1 MLLILLLIRLQ
12 FIDGFFE
19 RGDIMTKE
27 VLDRAWNMG
36 KDIKVRYR
44 NYKMVWVKM
53 PNPQDEGMTRY
64 KRLIWDLE
72 KYEYEIVG
80 NQ

>member
-1 MLLILLLIRLQ
+1 MLLILLLILLQ

-19 RGDIMTKE
+19 RGNIMTKE
-27 VLDRAWNMG
+27 ILDRAWNMG
-36 KDIKVRYR
+36 RDIQVRYK
-44 NYKMVWVKM
+44 NYKMDWVKV
-53 PNPQDEGMTRY
+53 PKPQDEGMTRY

>member
-1 MLLILLLIRLQ
+1 MLLILLLILLQ

-19 RGDIMTKE
+19 RGNIMTKE
-27 VLDRAWNMG
+27 ILDRAWNMG
-36 KDIKVRYR
+36 RDIQVRYK
-44 NYKMVWVKM
+44 NYRMDWVKI
-53 PNPQDEGMTRY
+53 PKPQDEGMTTY

>member
-1 MLLILLLIRLQ
+1 
-12 FIDGFFE
+12 
-19 RGDIMTKE
+19 MTKE
-27 VLDRAWNMG
+27 ILDRAWSMG
-36 KDIKVRYR
+36 RDIQVRYK
-44 NYKMVWVKM
+44 NYKMDWVKV
-53 PNPQDEGMTRY
+53 PKPQDEGMTLY

>member
-1 MLLILLLIRLQ
+1 MLLILLLILLQ

-19 RGDIMTKE
+19 RGGIMTKE
-27 VLDRAWNMG
+27 VLDRAWGMG
-36 KDIKVRYR
+36 RDIKVRYKD
-44 NYKMVWVKM
+44 YKMDWVKV
-53 PNPQDEGMTRY
+53 PKPQDEGMTRY

>member
-1 MLLILLLIRLQ
+1 MLLILLLILLQ

-19 RGDIMTKE
+19 RGNIMTKE
-27 VLDRAWNMG
+27 ILDRAWNMG
-36 KDIKVRYR
+36 RDIQVRYK
-44 NYKMVWVKM
+44 NYRMDWVKI
-53 PNPQDEGMTRY
+53 PKPQDEGMTTY
-64 KRLIWDLE
+64 KRLVWDLE

>member
-1 MLLILLLIRLQ
+1 MLLILLSIPLQ

-19 RGDIMTKE
+19 RGNIMTKE
-27 VLDRAWNMG
+27 ILDRAWNMG
-36 KDIKVRYR
+36 RDIKVRYKF
-44 NYKMVWVKM
+44 YKMDWVKM
-53 PNPQDEGMTRY
+53 PKPQDEGMTLY
-64 KRLIWDLE
+64 KRLKWDLE